1 MPVPS
6 PVPVPV
12 PVPKEPVD
20 LPTAPLP
27 APPAFDSATATT
39 LPLPL
44 ETSVAAPKPEPVPP
58 PPFSAKAVPDF
69 DVDPVDAFMQEAL
82 AGLPQSPDKLS
93 MAMLQES
100 PPSIEQELAAWV
112 ADRPNS
118 QSEVS
123 SPASLDSEPEEPVF
137 VQKARRKAFSRR
149 PWVRFFM
156 VVLGLA
162 LAGALAG
169 QWILHDRD
177 RIAAFEPR
185 VRPLIDWLCQ
195 HAGCTVAPLKR
206 IEAIAIDS
214 SSFKKD
220 RDNAYRLNLAI
231 KSSATVAIAMP
242 SVELTLT
249 DAQDQPVLRRVLT
262 PSEMGA
268 AEVMAPLGEWSAS
281 LPISVTAD
289 NVAARIA
296 GYRVIAFYP

>member
-1 MPVPS
+1 MS
-6 PVPVPV
+6 PRQA
-12 PVPKEPVD
+12 KIINRGRG
-20 LPTAPLP
+20 
-27 APPAFDSATATT
+27 
-39 LPLPL
+39 
-44 ETSVAAPKPEPVPP
+44 PEISGTRITVY
-58 PPFSAKAVPDF
+58 
-69 DVDPVDAFMQEAL
+69 DVLDYR
-82 AGLPQSPDKLS
+82 KLG
-93 MAMLQES
+93 
-100 PPSIEQELAAWV
+100 W
-112 ADRPNS
+112 
-118 QSEVS
+118 
-123 SPASLDSEPEEPVF
+123 
-137 VQKARRKAFSRR
+137 
-149 PWVRFFM
+149 
-156 VVLGLA
+156 
-162 LAGALAG
+162 
-169 QWILHDRD
+169 HRD

-296 GYRVIAFYP
+296 GYRVVAFYP

>member
-1 MPVPS
+1 MAPESAQLEITRPTPLGQASV
-6 PVPVPV
+6 
-12 PVPKEPVD
+12 
-20 LPTAPLP
+20 TAPV
-27 APPAFDSATATT
+27 APSAARTVGAD
-39 LPLPL
+39 
-44 ETSVAAPKPEPVPP
+44 EA
-58 PPFSAKAVPDF
+58 
-69 DVDPVDAFMQEAL
+69 DPVDAFMQEAL
-82 AGLPQSPDKLS
+82 AELPHMPGKVSLDLLK
-93 MAMLQES
+93 ES

-118 QSEVS
+118 QSDLS
-123 SPASLDSEPEEPVF
+123 SPALMAGDDEPEEPVF
-137 VQKARRKAFSRR
+137 VQKARRKAFSQR

-169 QWILHDRD
+169 QWIVHDRD
-177 RIAAFEPR
+177 HIAAFEPR

-296 GYRVIAFYP
+296 GYRVVAFYP